1 MTYKA
6 LYRTYRPQKFSEVV
20 GQEHIVRTL
29 QNSILN
35 NKISHAYL
43 FSGPRGTGKTSV
55 ARIFAKTLNCE
66 NQENVEPCGVCLS
79 CIEIAQSNSP
89 DVVEIDAASNNG
101 VDEIREIRDKVK
113 FLPAG
118 SKYKIYI
125 IDEVHMLSQGAF
137 NALLK
142 TLEEPPKHVIF
153 ILATTEPHKVIPTIL
168 SRCQRFDFK
177 TLSVQEI
184 ANVVRNVSKE
194 EGFKI
199 SEEAI
204 IGISEGAEGGMRDA
218 LSYLDQ
224 AASFTDD
231 EITIDDVNSVTGNL
245 SFDKILELAKHFED
259 KNLAEGLKIVNDLI
273 IMGKETIKIVSALL
287 QFYRDSLLYKNIDTS
302 AYSKYIFEK
311 DEFKQLIDNISEEK
325 IFYFIDVLSEVQT
338 KIKFSSTPTVYLE
351 VAIIKMVNSSEED
364 FAYNKRIKQLEDA
377 ISSLEHAPV
386 GNNHSS
392 ISGDDL
398 EKVSLIEGRLN
409 KVINELSRLELHKL
423 SERIEVMEKQGHAE
437 TGSDPRLMSLRENL
451 FELEKKVTNFSSQY
465 NNEIEN
471 KIDSL
476 KNELKNFQNQAIREQ
491 IMNNPN
497 PELEENVQQL
507 RDIVLNMQ
515 GDIYSLRKAPGA
527 IGQNNIQNLQEKL
540 DKKYQEQ
547 LEVLEKKLE
556 ELKQTSHEPQIVQ
569 SSEDLDL
576 ELIKDKINNIETKL
590 YKLIA
595 GELDKKESRKTRP
608 KVNRKQIVLFG
619 DELTNLNE
627 FKKFER
633 QEEETEVEEIVEDVE
648 KEELL
653 IEDIQTEDLQ
663 TEELQA
669 EVIQEEVKKVE
680 QEQPS
685 IQESQVEEPEAKETV
700 QEEVVFEEEKE
711 LEQEQLKVEEEV
723 IDTSHSI
730 LKNEY
735 ADLNA
740 LIEAAQTE
748 EEPEEEEV
756 IVVEEAPVVRPVEV
770 QSGTIDAFLKE
781 KQLEESRMAKAE
793 VAQASKEE
801 QPLKEES
808 PQVQEQQETKPEFS
822 LSDDL
827 ANDEYSRYD
836 VKVLERI
843 LHASRSEEA
852 RADRIR
858 IDHLWQGLN
867 RSVPHTLSN
876 IALLLQDGKLAAVG
890 DQEFILVYP
899 NAALCNQVMKMSF
912 KKDSLKLLYDFL
924 GDMYNYMAIPEDI
937 WNAKRTEYINQYNI
951 GTRFPK
957 LTEIQDPKLNV
968 TKGNQDYIKKQE
980 NSKSKA
986 ISFFGEDLVNLE

>member
-184 ANVVRNVSKE
+184 ANVVRTVSKE

-204 IGISEGAEGGMRDA
+204 IGISEGAEGGMRHA

-409 KVINELSRLELHKL
+409 KVIIPAPARSLGPVDGVPVAVRRHTHDH
-423 SERIEVMEKQGHAE
+423 VPDE
-437 TGSDPRLMSLRENL
+437 TLVDG
-451 FELEKKVTNFSSQY
+451 
-465 NNEIEN
+465 
-471 KIDSL
+471 
-476 KNELKNFQNQAIREQ
+476 
-491 IMNNPN
+491 
-497 PELEENVQQL
+497 
-507 RDIVLNMQ
+507 
-515 GDIYSLRKAPGA
+515 G
-527 IGQNNIQNLQEKL
+527 
-540 DKKYQEQ
+540 
-547 LEVLEKKLE
+547 
-556 ELKQTSHEPQIVQ
+556 
-569 SSEDLDL
+569 
-576 ELIKDKINNIETKL
+576 
-590 YKLIA
+590 
-595 GELDKKESRKTRP
+595 
-608 KVNRKQIVLFG
+608 
-619 DELTNLNE
+619 
-627 FKKFER
+627 
-633 QEEETEVEEIVEDVE
+633 
-648 KEELL
+648 
-653 IEDIQTEDLQ
+653 
-663 TEELQA
+663 
-669 EVIQEEVKKVE
+669 
-680 QEQPS
+680 
-685 IQESQVEEPEAKETV
+685 
-700 QEEVVFEEEKE
+700 
-711 LEQEQLKVEEEV
+711 
-723 IDTSHSI
+723 
-730 LKNEY
+730 
-735 ADLNA
+735 
-740 LIEAAQTE
+740 
-748 EEPEEEEV
+748 
-756 IVVEEAPVVRPVEV
+756 
-770 QSGTIDAFLKE
+770 
-781 KQLEESRMAKAE
+781 
-793 VAQASKEE
+793 
-801 QPLKEES
+801 
-808 PQVQEQQETKPEFS
+808 
-822 LSDDL
+822 
-827 ANDEYSRYD
+827 
-836 VKVLERI
+836 VLERRAYGHPPELRRRKTGKQPRLPVVVQDI
-843 LHASRSEEA
+843 RSRQPAAAVENNNRFFLRHSRS
-852 RADRIR
+852 
-858 IDHLWQGLN
+858 
-867 RSVPHTLSN
+867 P
-876 IALLLQDGKLAAVG
+876 
-890 DQEFILVYP
+890 P
-899 NAALCNQVMKMSF
+899 
-912 KKDSLKLLYDFL
+912 
-924 GDMYNYMAIPEDI
+924 
-937 WNAKRTEYINQYNI
+937 
-951 GTRFPK
+951 TR
-957 LTEIQDPKLNV
+957 V
-968 TKGNQDYIKKQE
+968 
-980 NSKSKA
+980 
-986 ISFFGEDLVNLE
+986 